1 MIKILKKTL
10 QKKEKIPKNYFF
22 GDDIPLDWLNIKK
35 RNMSD
40 RRLVFIEAVLYI
52 IFVII
57 ILKLFSINIDFD
69 FFKKNLIDNTSTN
82 SSYRPDILDRN
93 GKLLATN
100 LPTFDL
106 YVEPHNVVDAEQSSK
121 KLAQILP
128 DLKYDDLVKKLK
140 SSKKFI
146 YIARKI
152 SPLEKEKITL
162 IGEPGLNFIK
172 NEGRVYPH
180 TNLFSHIIGSVD
192 VDNNAISGIEKYI
205 DNNEL
210 KNSEKPVILSI
221 DMYIQDAIRQH
232 LLKAMTDFNAKSA
245 AGIVM
250 DVATGEILGMVSLPD
265 FSNNEYAKVVTNP
278 LFNNHVTLDVY
289 EFGSVMK
296 IFNTALAIE
305 NNYPLNKIFDVSKP
319 FMIGNHAIKDS
330 HPKKWLINVVEGF
343 IHSSNIVMANIAK
356 DLGISKQKDFL
367 KKLNLLEKIDF
378 ELPERGTTIYPKD
391 WNEFYSASIGFGYS
405 ISPTMLAVVSAIN
418 GIVNDGL
425 YVNPTILKRDKN
437 ETLKSYQVVDQK
449 TSDAIKKFMRLVIT
463 NGTGYMANLKNIK
476 VGGKTGTS
484 YKIVD
489 GKYDNTKIRTFFASI
504 FPADR
509 PKYTML
515 IMLDEAKNKNC
526 NTAACTAVPISA
538 DIIKDVS
545 TILNLDIKNNI
556 D

>member
-1 MIKILKKTL
+1 
-10 QKKEKIPKNYFF
+10 
-22 GDDIPLDWLNIKK
+22 
-35 RNMSD
+35 
-40 RRLVFIEAVLYI
+40 
-52 IFVII
+52 
-57 ILKLFSINIDFD
+57 
-69 FFKKNLIDNTSTN
+69 
-82 SSYRPDILDRN
+82 
-93 GKLLATN
+93 
-100 LPTFDL
+100 
-106 YVEPHNVVDAEQSSK
+106 
-121 KLAQILP
+121 
-128 DLKYDDLVKKLK
+128 
-140 SSKKFI
+140 
-146 YIARKI
+146 
-152 SPLEKEKITL
+152 
-162 IGEPGLNFIK
+162 
-172 NEGRVYPH
+172 
-180 TNLFSHIIGSVD
+180 
-192 VDNNAISGIEKYI
+192 
-205 DNNEL
+205 
-210 KNSEKPVILSI
+210 
-221 DMYIQDAIRQH
+221 MYIQDAIRQH

-515 IMLDEAKNKNC
+515 IMLDEA
-526 NTAACTAVPISA
+526 
-538 DIIKDVS
+538 
-545 TILNLDIKNNI
+545 NNI
-556 D
+556 RSEERLISTKNSKVKVYIVPTNEELMIARDTKELISK

>member
-205 DNNEL
+205 DNNGL

>member
-1 MIKILKKTL
+1 MAKNSNNKNNKREANNYASRLMFLLLVAVIALIYVGYVQVAAIKTNGE
-10 QKKEKIPKNYFF
+10 QYEAAAVQNQV
-22 GDDIPLDWLNIKK
+22 N
-35 RNMSD
+35 RVQD
-40 RRLVFIEAVLYI
+40 R
-52 IFVII
+52 VISPN
-57 ILKLFSINIDFD
+57 KG
-69 FFKKNLIDNTSTN
+69 
-82 SSYRPDILDRN
+82 DILDRN

-205 DNNEL
+205 DNNGL